1 MFAIGYM
8 LANGT
13 ATFINKIVINLIPE
27 PVSITFYTG
36 LTAIL
41 SILIILSLTNNF
53 DLLNINKLKNKEQVL
68 AMESLEVIAMLLLR
82 YAMIDGNIVII
93 TAMTSSSII
102 IAIIMSNLIFKEKIN
117 LKKWLIILFIVIAL
131 VLLSIISI

>member
-117 LKKWLIILFIVIAL
+117 LKKG
-131 VLLSIISI
+131 